1 MFTIQ
6 ANHTHTN
13 NIAHNFKRYLSD
25 IKDKFL
31 YNLLYKSIDYLIA
44 DMQLKTKE
52 FQELVDE
59 NNINFIKKIDID
71 TFYDEFID
79 NKEDFLGYYEQVKNL
94 TDKKNIKLAKLTDV
108 LIEEFAKQE
117 LVLGDIEHIL
127 VLDKRHAS

>member
-6 ANHTHTN
+6 ANNTHTN
-13 NIAHNFKRYLSD
+13 NIAYNFKRYLSD
-25 IKDKFL
+25 VKDKFL

-52 FQELVDE
+52 LQELIDKNYVS
-59 NNINFIKKIDID
+59 FIKEIDMDI
-71 TFYDEFID
+71 FYDEFII
-79 NKEDFLGYYEQVKNL
+79 NKEEFLGYYEQVKNL
-94 TDKKNIKLAKLTDV
+94 TDKKNMKLAKLTDE